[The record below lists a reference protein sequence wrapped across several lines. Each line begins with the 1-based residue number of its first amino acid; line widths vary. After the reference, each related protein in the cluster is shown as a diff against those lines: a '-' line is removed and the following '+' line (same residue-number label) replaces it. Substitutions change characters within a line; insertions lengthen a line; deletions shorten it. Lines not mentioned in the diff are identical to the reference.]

1 MTIPQSK
8 NNIPPKF
15 IRISKILELFAKA
28 PPFTNGM
35 MAYAALMEL
44 VNEQEDTVWGAGYWK
59 APRTFHGGVVTDRIY
74 PTHTESF
81 EDVMGFPGVTHL
93 IHTKH
98 SIFLSRYGAV
108 QVQLDN
114 GWAVADCHL
123 ETRPEFIL
131 LDKLD
136 AYGDGVWH
144 EKNRK

>member
-1 MTIPQSK
+1 MKSPQPRK
-8 NNIPPKF
+8 DIPPKF
-15 IRISKILELFAKA
+15 VRISKILALFAKA
-28 PPFTNGM
+28 PPFANGM
-35 MAYAALMEL
+35 MAYATLMEI
-44 VNEQEDTVWGAGYWK
+44 VNEQEDLVWGADYWK
-59 APRTFHGGVVTDRIY
+59 APRTFHGGVVTDRVY

-81 EDVMGFPGVTHL
+81 ENVEGFLGVTHL

-114 GWAVADCHL
+114 GWAVSDCHL
-123 ETRPEFIL
+123 ETRAEFIL
-131 LDKLD
+131 VDKLD